1 MKRYV
6 AAAYKDA
13 DLMHRKAEKIL
24 KASKDLLDMLEETPE
39 DFLEKNDL
47 MDLYDVLIETIPAFQ
62 MAVKSKGLEF

>member
-1 MKRYV
+1 
-6 AAAYKDA
+6 
-13 DLMHRKAEKIL
+13 
-24 KASKDLLDMLEETPE
+24 MLEETPE